1 MPRQPRQHLTRADR
15 PANEPT
21 TPLRAAAYTRVSTGP
36 QAEADLSL
44 PDQANQIL
52 GWCQANGYALAATF
66 EERGASATSDK
77 GRPQLRALIDRACD
91 GSRSFDAIVV
101 HSLSRFFRN
110 QFALEGAR
118 RRLAEHG
125 VELISITQPLAGND
139 PASHLIRNVLAMFD
153 EYQSWENSKHVK
165 RSMNENARQGFWNGS
180 KAPYGY
186 RAVEAGQ
193 KGRRTKK
200 VLAIDPVEAEV
211 VQLMYRLIVEG
222 DGQSGPMGVKSVCTW
237 LNERGMFTRKLC
249 RWGIGPLH
257 DILTRPLYAGTYQ
270 FNRRDSKTRQR
281 NPASE
286 IVEAPAPA
294 IVSAELFQA
303 VQDTLRSRRPSEAPP
318 REVTGPVLL
327 TGLAVC
333 GRCGGGM
340 TMATGTSSTGKVY
353 RYYKCSPQMRI
364 GQKACKGMNIG
375 MATLDDLVTKALEQ
389 RLLTTERVQEILSEL
404 AGRRQARIGPA
415 QTRVQ
420 VLAEEIADADTRL
433 KRLYASIE
441 DGIAD
446 GADPTLKQRLD
457 ALRNGR
463 DRARDA
469 LERLREQ
476 LREPVSIAPERVE
489 AFAREMRARLREGEV
504 PFRKAYLR
512 AVIDRV
518 EVTANEIRIT
528 GRRDVLEKA
537 VANGPGA
544 APGVRS
550 SVREWRA
557 RKDSN
562 L

>member
-1 MPRQPRQHLTRADR
+1 MPRQPCPRADQL
-15 PANEPT
+15 ANA
-21 TPLRAAAYTRVSTGP
+21 PLRAAAYTRVSTGP

-44 PDQANQIL
+44 PDQANQIQ
-52 GWCQANGYALAATF
+52 GWCQANGYVLSATF

-77 GRPQLRALIDRACD
+77 GRPQLKALLDQACD
-91 GSRSFDAIVV
+91 GSRPYDVVVV

-125 VELISITQPLAGND
+125 VGLISITQPLAGND

-153 EYQSWENSKHVK
+153 EYQSWENRKHVK

-186 RAVEAGQ
+186 RTVEAGQ

-200 VLAIDPVEAEV
+200 ILAIDPVEAEV
-211 VQLMYRLIVEG
+211 VRLMYRLIVEG

-237 LNERGMFTRKLC
+237 LNARGILTRKLC

-281 NPASE
+281 NPVSE

-294 IVSAELFQA
+294 IVSRELYQS

-364 GQKACKGMNIG
+364 GEKACRGMNIG
-375 MATLDDLVTKALEQ
+375 MAKLDALVTTTLEQ
-389 RLLTTERVQEILSEL
+389 RLLTTERLQAMLSEL
-404 AGRRQARIGPA
+404 AARRQARIGPA
-415 QTRVQ
+415 RDRMQA
-420 VLAEEIADADTRL
+420 LADAMTDADTRL
-433 KRLYASIE
+433 KRLYGSIE
-441 DGIAD
+441 EGIAD

-457 ALRNGR
+457 TLRTDRN
-463 DRARDA
+463 RARDA

-476 LREPVSIAPERVE
+476 IREPVAIAPERV
-489 AFAREMRARLREGEV
+489 AVFASEMRARLREGAV
-504 PFRKAYLR
+504 PFRKAYIR

-518 EVTANEIRIT
+518 EVQPDEIRIT
-528 GRRDVLEKA
+528 GRRDVLERA
-537 VANGPGA
+537 VTNGPDA

-550 SVREWRA
+550 SVREWRT
-557 RKDSN
+557 RHDSN
-562 L
+562 V